1 VSEPGRRIA
10 ASFTLAALVSCG
22 GKAPPPASGPLGG
35 AVARVGSIAIAPAE
49 VRAVAKARGVPP
61 REALDDLVDDALAAQ
76 AAEARGLR
84 SDAAVAWQTTTATA
98 RQVPA
103 RLASDA
109 AARGAPSDDELSSLV
124 VVHAV
129 VLRSPGMH
137 EEDATL
143 LLGAVLSAVRSATTA
158 DGFLDRATAVPH
170 PHATLTAEKIGP
182 FRADGAMPGGG
193 TLDLG
198 FVAAAFALH
207 APHAFSPVVA
217 SPFGWHL
224 IQLVERTP
232 PSAEEAAS
240 LRAELAP
247 AVVEV
252 RARGTLQDLLREL
265 HGKARVETA
274 ASADDLMARV
284 NASP

>member
-1 VSEPGRRIA
+1 VTAGRLVA
-10 ASFTLAALVSCG
+10 ACFTLAALQGCG

-35 AVARVGSIAIAPAE
+35 AVARVGSVAIAPDE

-84 SDAAVAWQTTTATA
+84 ADATVAWETTAATA

-103 RLASDA
+103 RLAREA
-109 AARGAPSDDELSSLV
+109 AARGAPTDDELASLV

-129 VLRSPGMH
+129 VLRSPGMRA
-137 EEDATL
+137 EDATF
-143 LLGAVLSAVRSATTA
+143 LLGTVLNAVRSATTA
-158 DGFLDRATAVPH
+158 DDFIARAGAVPH
-170 PHATLTAEKIGP
+170 VHANLTVEKVGP
-182 FRADGAMPGGG
+182 FRADGAMPEGR
-193 TLDLG
+193 TLDLS
-198 FVAAAFALH
+198 FVAGAFALH
-207 APHAFSPVVA
+207 APHALSPVVV

-232 PSAEEAAS
+232 PSADEAAS
-240 LRAELAP
+240 LRAQLAP

-252 RARGTLQDLLREL
+252 RARGALQDLLRQL
-265 HGKARVETA
+265 DGNARIETA
-274 ASADDLMARV
+274 ASADELMARV